1 MKAAIFY
8 GRHDLKVEEIE
19 RPQIT
24 DEEVLIE
31 VKACG
36 VCGTDVHIFEGSDG
50 AAKVYPPEVLGH
62 EYSGLV
68 IEAGKNVKNFK
79 VGDRVCVDPNMY
91 CGNCTPCRDGKV
103 HFCENMLS
111 YGVTLK
117 GGFAQ
122 YSAVNERQAYK
133 LGENTNYVAGAMTEP
148 LACCLHGIDMC
159 DIKQGE
165 KVVIVGAGLIGLL
178 MLQLATISGASA
190 VAVLEPSSEKREQ
203 AKKLGATLCIDPI
216 KEDAQ
221 KILAENGFSDVQ
233 VVIECVGKT
242 QTIENAIQIV
252 GKGGTVMMFGLT
264 TPDAT
269 ISVKPFE
276 VFQKEIVLKS
286 SFINPLT
293 QKRAL
298 ELIDAK
304 KVDVESMVCA
314 TCSLEEL
321 KEVLSSDELR
331 AKGKYVVCP

>member
-1 MKAAIFY
+1 MKAAVFY
-8 GRHDLKVEEIE
+8 GRHELKVEEMAK
-19 RPQIT
+19 PTIT
-24 DEEVLIE
+24 ADEVLIE

-50 AAKVYPPEVLGH
+50 AAKVYPPEILGH
-62 EYSGLV
+62 EYSGLICEV
-68 IEAGKNVKNFK
+68 GENVTNFK

-91 CGNCTPCRDGKV
+91 CGKCVPCRDGKV

-122 YSAVNERQAYK
+122 YSAVNERQVYK
-133 LGENTNYVAGAMTEP
+133 LSENTNYIAGAMVEP

-165 KVVIVGAGLIGLL
+165 KVVVVGGGLIGLL

-190 VAVLEPSSEKREQ
+190 VAVLEPSPEKREQ
-203 AKKLGATLCIDPI
+203 AKKLGAALCIDPI
-216 KEDAQ
+216 TEDV
-221 KILAENGFSDVQ
+221 KKVLSDNGFDDVS

-242 QTIENAIQIV
+242 QTIENAIDIV

-264 TPDAT
+264 APDDT
-269 ISVKPFE
+269 ISVKPFT

-293 QKRAL
+293 QRRAL
-298 ELIDAK
+298 ELIDSG

-314 TCSLEEL
+314 TCSLDEL
-321 KEVLSSDELR
+321 ENVLKDASLR
-331 AKGKYVVCP
+331 AKGKYVVAP

>member
-8 GRHDLKVEEIE
+8 GRHDLKVEEIQK
-19 RPQIT
+19 PQIT
-24 DEEVLIE
+24 DDEVLVE

-68 IEAGKNVKNFK
+68 VEVGKNVKAYRI
-79 VGDRVCVDPNMY
+79 GDRVCVDPNMY
-91 CGNCTPCRDGKV
+91 CGKCEPCRDGKV

-122 YSAVNERQAYK
+122 YSAVNERQVYK
-133 LGENTNYVAGAMTEP
+133 LGDNTNYIAGAMTEP

-159 DIKQGE
+159 GIKQGE

-190 VAVLEPSSEKREQ
+190 VAVLEPSSDKRAQ
-203 AKKLGATLCIDPI
+203 AKNLGAALCIDPI
-216 KEDAQ
+216 KEDAK
-221 KILAENGFSDVQ
+221 KILSENGFADVQ

-242 QTIENAIQIV
+242 QTIENAISIV

-314 TCSLEEL
+314 TCSLDEL
-321 KEVLSSDELR
+321 EEVLKSEELR